1 MFMLLTEKS
10 HIEQTLALYRN
21 VLGEDIASSTHF
33 GILDNEI
40 LKAAGSVKCY
50 SGHWYLRCCVVKPE
64 YRGYGLQRE
73 LIKERLEYLAKK
85 TDVARVSVY
94 PGNNYSLKNIE
105 LEGFEFEKEKKLQTG
120 KTVRVYK
127 KELK

>member
-1 MFMLLTEKS
+1 MLLNKKS
-10 HIEQTLALYRN
+10 HINEVLDLYKN
-21 VLGEDIASSTHF
+21 ILGEDITSSTHF
-33 GILDNEI
+33 GILENDI

-64 YRGYGLQRE
+64 YRGTGLQKK

-85 TDVARVSVY
+85 TDVVRVSVY

-105 LEGFEFEKEKKLQTG
+105 DVGFQFEKDKKLKNG
-120 KTVRVYK
+120 KIVQVYK